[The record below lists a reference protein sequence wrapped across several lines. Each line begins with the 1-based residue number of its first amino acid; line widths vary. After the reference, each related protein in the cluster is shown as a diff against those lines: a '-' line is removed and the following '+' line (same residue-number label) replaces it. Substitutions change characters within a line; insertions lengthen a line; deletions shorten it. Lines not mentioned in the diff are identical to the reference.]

1 VAEPREV
8 VTTRPLEFA
17 GISQLAVLRSRPMDR
32 GDAIDRSAV
41 DVSYSD
47 GAVILVSEVAR
58 RTLRPFRDDERTS
71 LSRTTNE
78 SAEDE

>member
-1 VAEPREV
+1 
-8 VTTRPLEFA
+8 
-17 GISQLAVLRSRPMDR
+17 MDR